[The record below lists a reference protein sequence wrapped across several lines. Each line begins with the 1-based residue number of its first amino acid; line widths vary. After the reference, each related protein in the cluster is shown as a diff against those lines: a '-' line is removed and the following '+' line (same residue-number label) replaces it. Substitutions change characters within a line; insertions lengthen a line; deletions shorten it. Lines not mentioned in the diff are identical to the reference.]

1 MHTPVGQRMSGPKWC
16 NARSWQPKSPA
27 SYELWITLGS
37 CFWSHFEFLYTFKD
51 LEVFGVCNSCWQAG
65 PAELEAE
72 DLDEALADARVLRN
86 WGEAAVEQV
95 DKYQSC

>member
-1 MHTPVGQRMSGPKWC
+1 MDMYECSLRIRVAYVALNGRV
-16 NARSWQPKSPA
+16 KSPLGYVGA
-27 SYELWITLGS
+27 S
-37 CFWSHFEFLYTFKD
+37 WSYGQHVAKNASAATA
-51 LEVFGVCNSCWQAG
+51 AG
-65 PAELEAE
+65 RPALQNWRRI

>member
-1 MHTPVGQRMSGPKWC
+1 MFIEDTSCICCIEQKGQ
-16 NARSWQPKSPA
+16 
-27 SYELWITLGS
+27 ITIGICGRILVIWPTRGQKRK
-37 CFWSHFEFLYTFKD
+37 C
-51 LEVFGVCNSCWQAG
+51 CNSCWQAG

>member
-1 MHTPVGQRMSGPKWC
+1 MDMYECSLRIRVAYVALNR
-16 NARSWQPKSPA
+16 RVKSP
-27 SYELWITLGS
+27 LG
-37 CFWSHFEFLYTFKD
+37 Y
-51 LEVFGVCNSCWQAG
+51 VNSCWQAG

>member
-1 MHTPVGQRMSGPKWC
+1 MYGWHVWNFTISRMACMDMYECSLRIRVAYVAL
-16 NARSWQPKSPA
+16 NRRVKSP
-27 SYELWITLGS
+27 LG
-37 CFWSHFEFLYTFKD
+37 Y
-51 LEVFGVCNSCWQAG
+51 VNSCWQAG